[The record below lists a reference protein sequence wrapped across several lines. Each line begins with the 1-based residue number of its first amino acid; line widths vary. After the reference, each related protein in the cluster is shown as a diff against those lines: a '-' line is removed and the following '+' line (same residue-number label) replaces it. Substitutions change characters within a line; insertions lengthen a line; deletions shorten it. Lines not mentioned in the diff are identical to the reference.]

1 MPTRDLVLIA
11 LFTAIIVFLGIIPP
25 ITLAFIPVP
34 ITAQS
39 MGVMLAGCIIGA
51 KRGALAY
58 VLLILLVAIGLP
70 VLSGGRGGLAILAG
84 PTAGFIAGWVAGTY
98 VTGLVAERLVNERQT
113 GVRQMIGFF
122 IASLVGG
129 IGVVYLMGN
138 LWLSFQTGMN
148 LGTAFTGSLAFIPGD
163 LLKAGIATLAAR
175 SILVGYPLLP
185 QRA

>member
-1 MPTRDLVLIA
+1 MTTRDLVLIA
-11 LFTAIIVFLGIIPP
+11 LFAAIIVFLGIIPP
-25 ITLAFIPVP
+25 ITLGFIPVP

-58 VLLILLVAIGLP
+58 VLVILMMAIGLP

-84 PTAGFIAGWVAGTY
+84 PTAGFIAGWVAGAY
-98 VTGLVAERLVNERQT
+98 VTGLLAERLVNEAQSGMRQT
-113 GVRQMIGFF
+113 AGFF
-122 IASLVGG
+122 IASLIGG
-129 IGVVYLMGN
+129 IGVVYLFGN
-138 LWLSFQTGMN
+138 LWLAFVTGIG
-148 LGTAFTGSLAFIPGD
+148 LEKAFVGSLAFIPGD

-175 SILVGYPLLP
+175 AVLVGYPLLP

>member
-1 MPTRDLVLIA
+1 MTTRDLVLIA

-25 ITLAFIPVP
+25 ITLGFIPVP

-51 KRGALAY
+51 RRGALAY
-58 VLLILLVAIGLP
+58 ALLILLVAIGLP

-84 PTAGFIAGWVAGTY
+84 PTAGFIVGWVVGTY
-98 VTGLVAERLVNERQT
+98 VTGLVAERLVNESQT

-148 LGTAFTGSLAFIPGD
+148 LGAAFIGSLAFVPGD

-175 SILVGYPLLP
+175 TILAGYPLLP
-185 QRA
+185 QRS